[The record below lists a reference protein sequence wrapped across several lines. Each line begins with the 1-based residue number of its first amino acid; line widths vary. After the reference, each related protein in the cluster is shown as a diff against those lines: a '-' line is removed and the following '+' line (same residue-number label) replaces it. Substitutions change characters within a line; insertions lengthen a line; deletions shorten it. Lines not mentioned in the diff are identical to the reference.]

1 LKANGSDLMFDPF
14 KPGPSE
20 RLPQIL
26 AELRERFP
34 VYRTSSDIWVVSR
47 FDDVKAVQSNP
58 QQFSSRPNPYE
69 GSAPPDDEMKPEVL
83 ERLLALA
90 AGIPVDMA
98 EIASAKTIAAADP
111 PQHTWMRRIVSR
123 SGVVRGHH
131 S

>member
-1 LKANGSDLMFDPF
+1 MMSANESDFIFDPF
-14 KPGPSE
+14 NPGPQDQ
-20 RLPQIL
+20 LPQVL

-69 GSAPPDDEMKPEVL
+69 GAAAPEDEMKPEVL

-90 AGIPVDMA
+90 AGIPVDLA
-98 EIASAKTIAAADP
+98 EMASAKTIAAADP
-111 PQHTWMRRIVSR
+111 PQHTRMRRIRSR
-123 SGVVRGHH
+123 GLPTPRIK
-131 S
+131 